1 MSRLSVPTISAL
13 SGAQITHLSRFV
25 ERVQNAVN
33 TTRKSLRSDDP
44 DRDMVMNSLVA
55 ALLLVAAR
63 LAARNYRTESKARLE
78 RAFLM
83 SATEAIEIVSQEE
96 ESASTM
102 LH

>member
-1 MSRLSVPTISAL
+1 MSRLSVPTIASL
-13 SGAQITHLSRFV
+13 SGAQISHLSRFV
-25 ERVQNAVN
+25 ERVQNAVDS
-33 TTRKSLRSDDP
+33 TRKSFRSDDP

-78 RAFLM
+78 RAFLL
-83 SATEAIEIVSQEE
+83 SATEAIEIVTQEVDG
-96 ESASTM
+96 ASTL